1 MPEVKDLKLGKQL
14 EVPQPKN
21 APFFKLPRNEC
32 MVTVSGG
39 GKTVAHIRTLMDN
52 DKLGGLFDRYL
63 IMSPNAYVDPNYRIL
78 ADYIERTTGR
88 KREDFMYDEWNPQII
103 LDLMAEMRKVNA
115 YVRKHRKELGATR
128 LYSAHITIDD
138 YADRTDISKSNN
150 SPLVQLFTKGRHS
163 QCSTTVLTQKF
174 RLLNSAIRVNCHSLW
189 IGRVTSSLELKA
201 LAEEFGAA
209 AGSEKNFLQMV
220 KMATS
225 PDFGFLYIVF
235 GLKIR
240 FFNSYKSEFKINN
253 LDEDNAEEDQHRGG
267 LTPRRPKI

>member
-63 IMSPNAYVDPNYRIL
+63 IMSPNAYVDPNYRVL
-78 ADYIERTTGR
+78 ADYIERTTGQ

-103 LDLMAEMRKVNA
+103 LDLLAEMRKVNA

-150 SPLVQLFTKGRHS
+150 SPLIQLFTKGRHS
-163 QCSTTVLTQKF
+163 QVSCTVLTQKF
-174 RLLNSAIRVNCHSLW
+174 RLLNSAIRVTTHSLW
-189 IGRVTSSLELKA
+189 IGRVTSSL
-201 LAEEFGAA
+201 
-209 AGSEKNFLQMV
+209 
-220 KMATS
+220 
-225 PDFGFLYIVF
+225 
-235 GLKIR
+235 
-240 FFNSYKSEFKINN
+240 
-253 LDEDNAEEDQHRGG
+253 
-267 LTPRRPKI
+267 